1 MRRIQEN
8 MVQVDG
14 LRKKFGHRVVL
25 RDVNF
30 SFSADEIVGLVGPNG
45 AGKTTIM
52 KILLGLLTKDAGNVR
67 VSGQTVSAKSH
78 TVVTQQVGALI
89 EHPAIYPFLS
99 GRQHLQLVTNSD
111 EQITWVVHALQMA
124 AYIDQP
130 ARRYSL
136 GMKQKLGIAM
146 ALVGRPRLVIL
157 DEPMNG
163 LDPQSVKR
171 LRDLIV
177 QLARKGTTF
186 LISSHILSELEKV
199 IESII
204 LIDQGQV
211 YLQRTMAQLRASAR
225 QFLLIQTTE
234 NTRAL
239 QVLSHASYPVML
251 RDNDL
256 IVTKQVVLTPL
267 LRILLDADIQIS
279 TISQCQEDLETVL
292 LRLLA
297 ERRG

>member
-1 MRRIQEN
+1 

-14 LRKKFGHRVVL
+14 LRKKFGRRVVL

-30 SFSADEIVGLVGPNG
+30 SFSAGKIVGLVGPNG

-67 VSGQTVSAKSH
+67 VSGRTVSVKSH
-78 TVVTQQVGALI
+78 TVVPQQVGALI

-124 AYIDQP
+124 TYIDQP

-163 LDPQSVKR
+163 LDPQSIKR

-177 QLARKGTTF
+177 QLAREGTTF

-267 LRILLDADIQIS
+267 LRTLLDADIQIS